1 MSRKYSLVDLFAGA
15 GGLSLGFAQTG
26 QFKIVMAAENNEYA
40 RKTYARNHNVNE
52 LKEDVREIDYKE
64 IHRKYGPID
73 VVIGGPP
80 CQGFSNANRQRAI
93 ISMNNGLVKEF
104 YRAIMELKPAMFVM
118 ENVSTI
124 QSDTHRFFCTTGE
137 TEELTKLGIAPKEED
152 IILSKVL
159 PIPNCTVESIEVL
172 FAHYKNYLWTEKF
185 FHAVDILFKRI
196 GNKEKFMA
204 SYVKY
209 KASLKKTIQ
218 DYTFKDTNNPV
229 IQAYQELYRTLQV
242 DYDNYDSAS
251 VLIFAIDT
259 ADKIQ
264 RMFRKYN
271 ELKENNIEIQSIS
284 VSNSI
289 NAKVKSYPVLDYIKA
304 IVKSDQFPYEI
315 QTDTLKALE
324 FGAPQKR
331 ERFIIIGSR
340 IGEQPTMPSGNFSLE
355 GIHRTVKDAISDL
368 EKIKPSQEQNLKG
381 IELPR
386 IDLQKGTLISEL
398 RDSDILFNHFN
409 TVTGEIAQERFDAL
423 AEGENFH
430 SLPDNLKS
438 TYSNEKRTQ
447 STIYM
452 KLKYDKPC
460 GTVVNVRKS
469 MWIHPIESR
478 ALSVREAAR
487 LQTFPDSF
495 VFIGTKDSQYQQVGN
510 AVPPILAR
518 AIAEKVLEYLKS
530 HDKQSTRKKI
540 LLEIKIDGSSTEKE
554 IADHVG
560 IQPPVVS
567 YHMRKLQE
575 EGKIYFIKNGKR
587 HIWHLIE
594 EGV

>member
-1 MSRKYSLVDLFAGA
+1 MSRKYSLIDLFAGA

-26 QFKIVMAAENNEYA
+26 QFKIVMAAENNENA
-40 RKTYARNHNVNE
+40 RKTYARNHDVNE
-52 LKEDVREIDYKE
+52 LKEDVRKIDYKE

-104 YRAIMELKPAMFVM
+104 YRAVMELKPAMFVM

-124 QSDTHRFFCTTGE
+124 QSDTHRFYCTTGE
-137 TEELTKLGIAPKEED
+137 TEELTKLGIDPKAED

-159 PIPNCTVESIEVL
+159 PMPNCTIESIEAL
-172 FAHYKNYLWTEKF
+172 FARCQDYLWSEKF

-196 GNKEKFMA
+196 GSKDKFMA
-204 SYVKY
+204 SYRKY
-209 KASLKKTIQ
+209 KAFMKKSIQ
-218 DYTFKDTNNPV
+218 DYSFQDTDDPI
-229 IQAYQELYRTLQV
+229 IQAYQKLYRALEV
-242 DYDNYDSAS
+242 EYDDYESATD
-251 VLIFAIDT
+251 LIATIDVS
-259 ADKIQ
+259 DKIQ

-271 ELKENNIEIQSIS
+271 ELKENNIEIQSVSISNGIS
-284 VSNSI
+284 V
-289 NAKVKSYPVLDYIKA
+289 KVKSYPVLDYIRA
-304 IVKSDQFPYEI
+304 VVKSDQFPYEI
-315 QTDTLKALE
+315 QASTLKALE

-340 IGEQPTMPSGNFSLE
+340 IGEQPTMPSGSFSME
-355 GIHRTVKDAISDL
+355 GNHRTVKDAIGDL
-368 EKIKPSQEQNLKG
+368 EKINPSQEQNLQG
-381 IELPR
+381 IPLPQIEL
-386 IDLQKGTLISEL
+386 INGTLLSDL
-398 RDSDILFNHFN
+398 RDSSILFNHFN
-409 TVTGEIAQERFDAL
+409 TVTGEVAQERFDAL

-430 SLPDNLKS
+430 SLPDKLKS

-452 KLKYDKPC
+452 KLKYDEPC

-469 MWIHPIESR
+469 MWIHPTESR
-478 ALSVREAAR
+478 SLSVREAAR

-518 AIAEKVLEYLKS
+518 AIAEKVLEYLNK
-530 HDKQSTRKKI
+530 HDNQPTRDKI
-540 LLEIKIDGSSTEKE
+540 LLEIKIDGSTMEKE
-554 IADHVG
+554 MAEHVG
-560 IQPPVVS
+560 IKPAVVS
-567 YHMRKLQE
+567 YHMRKLQK
-575 EGKIYFIKNGKR
+575 EGKIYYTQKGKR
-587 HIWHLIE
+587 HIWHLVE
-594 EGV
+594 

>member
-1 MSRKYSLVDLFAGA
+1 MSRKYSLIDLFAGA

-26 QFKIVMAAENNEYA
+26 QFKIVMAAENNENA
-40 RKTYARNHNVNE
+40 RKTYAKNHHVNE
-52 LKEDVREIDYKE
+52 LKEDVRKIDYRE

-104 YRAIMELKPAMFVM
+104 YRAVMELKPAMFVM

-124 QSDTHRFFCTTGE
+124 QSDTHRFYCTSGE
-137 TEELTKLGIAPKEED
+137 TEELTKLGIDPKEEE
-152 IILSKVL
+152 IILIKNI
-159 PIPNCTVESIEVL
+159 PIPNCTVESMEKL
-172 FAHYKNYLWTEKF
+172 FAHYKDYLWNEKF
-185 FHAVDILFKRI
+185 FHTVDILFKRI

-204 SYVKY
+204 SYEKY
-209 KASLKKTIQ
+209 AVSMKRLIR
-218 DYTFKDTNNPV
+218 DYSFQETSDPV
-229 IQAYQELYRTLQV
+229 IRVYQDLYRALLI
-242 DYDNYDSAS
+242 DYDDYDSAS
-251 VLIFAIDT
+251 SLVIAIET
-259 ADKIQ
+259 AGKIQ

-284 VSNSI
+284 VSNGI
-289 NAKVKSYPVLDYIKA
+289 NVKVKSYPVLDYIKA

-315 QTDTLKALE
+315 QAGTLKALE

-331 ERFIIIGSR
+331 ERYIIIGSR
-340 IGEQPTMPSGNFSLE
+340 IGEQPHMPCGFFSME
-355 GIHRTVKDAISDL
+355 GIHRTVKDAIGDL
-368 EKIKPSQEQNLKG
+368 ETIKPSQEQNLDGIPLPQINVSKG
-381 IELPR
+381 S
-386 IDLQKGTLISEL
+386 LISKL

-430 SLPDNLKS
+430 SLPDDLKS
-438 TYSNEKRTQ
+438 TYSNGKRTQ

-452 KLKYDKPC
+452 KLKYDEPC

-469 MWIHPIESR
+469 MWIHPTESR
-478 ALSVREAAR
+478 SLSVREAAR

-518 AIAEKVLEYLKS
+518 AIAEEVLKYLKT
-530 HDKQSTRKKI
+530 HDNQPTRDKI
-540 LLEIKIDGSSTEKE
+540 LLEIKIDGSTMEKE
-554 IADHVG
+554 MADHIG
-560 IQPPVVS
+560 IQPAVVS
-567 YHMRKLQE
+567 YHMHKLQE
-575 EGKIYFIKNGKR
+575 EGKIYYTKKGKR
-587 HIWHLIE
+587 HIWHLVE
-594 EGV
+594 